1 MALAA
6 AFLLAPLAWAF
17 DQGAS
22 YALVKW
28 VCVTG
33 AKDVLTGIAV
43 IALCMTG
50 AGAVCGGTMMLA
62 LRGAAPDGG
71 RPRDPRY
78 FLAVVAVAFN
88 AIIALLIVVA
98 TMPRYV
104 LSPCE

>member
-6 AFLLAPLAWAF
+6 ALLLAPLAWAF
-17 DQGAS
+17 DQAAS

-28 VCVTG
+28 VCATG
-33 AKDVLTGIAV
+33 AKDALTGIAV
-43 IALCMTG
+43 IALCMTA
-50 AGAVCGGTMMLA
+50 AGGVCGGTMMLG

-71 RPRDPRY
+71 RRDDPRY

-88 AIIALLIVVA
+88 AIIALLIITA

>member
-1 MALAA
+1 MALGAA
-6 AFLLAPLAWAF
+6 LLLAPLAWVF
-17 DQGAS
+17 DQGGS

-28 VCVTG
+28 VCATG
-33 AKDVLTGIAV
+33 SKDVLTAIAV

-50 AGAVCGGTMMLA
+50 AGAVCGGTVLFG
-62 LRGAAPDGG
+62 LQGAAPDGA

-88 AIIALLIVVA
+88 AIIALLIITA

>member
-6 AFLLAPLAWAF
+6 ALLLGPLAWAF

-28 VCVTG
+28 VCATG
-33 AKDVLTGIAV
+33 SKDVLTGIAV
-43 IALCMTG
+43 IALSMTG
-50 AGAVCGGTMMLA
+50 AGAVCGGTLLIG

-71 RPRDPRY
+71 HAQDPRY

-88 AIIALLIVVA
+88 ALIALLIVTA